1 MMVFGNE
8 GGKKNKA
15 ASKAEIDD
23 FDWDNVP
30 VGSGD

>member
-1 MMVFGNE
+1 MEIFGNT
-8 GGKKNKA
+8 GLKKNKA
-15 ASKAEIDD
+15 ANKAELKD